1 MIHST
6 IHSQHVRFQ
15 ASESYLPAF
24 KSSVPG
30 QGPHSQEQEV
40 LYLTQRL
47 QTAQV
52 DTQRHQKELTESL
65 HREHTTRVSDLQTQQ
80 RP

>member
-1 MIHST
+1 MTRSTTHSR
-6 IHSQHVRFQ
+6 HVSFQ
-15 ASESYLPAF
+15 ASESYLPAS

-40 LYLTQRL
+40 LNLTQRL

-52 DTQRHQKELTESL
+52 DTQRHQKELIESL
-65 HREHTTRVSDLQTQQ
+65 HREHTTRVSDPQTQL